1 MLIKKTNLPT
11 NPHDEMRGKCLS
23 CDTLME
29 CFRYECKL
37 GKAMGEEILIAECP
51 TCKARSKGVH
61 PSGTAVHM
69 VKKGA

>member
-1 MLIKKTNLPT
+1 MLINKPKQVG
-11 NPHDEMRGKCLS
+11 NPHDVMRGKCLS

-37 GKAMGEEILIAECP
+37 GKVLGEEILIAECP
-51 TCKARSKGVH
+51 TCKSRSKGVN